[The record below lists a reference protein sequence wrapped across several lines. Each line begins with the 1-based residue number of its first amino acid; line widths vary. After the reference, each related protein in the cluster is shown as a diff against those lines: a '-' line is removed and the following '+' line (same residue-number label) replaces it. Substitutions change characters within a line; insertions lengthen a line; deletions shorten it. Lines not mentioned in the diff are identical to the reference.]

1 MTPRQAEVGAAL
13 ARLRAGECRDP
24 ACAPGGPVDL
34 DAFLDMLRRAGLLAP
49 RGQDARARDKRALS
63 RADARRLFREVC
75 AARGAAA
82 GLLCARG
89 VELVLRATAA
99 RLGVPAAPEE
109 GGDDRLCAGGAGRR
123 APRVPPLRLGG
134 PRRPDERWSS
144 PHAARE
150 KVLEERGAILT
161 LDRLGPRIPGPATVR

>member
-24 ACAPGGPVDL
+24 ACAPGGAVDL

-49 RGQDARARDKRALS
+49 SPPYCCPYPCPYCTLTPSLPSRLLAPRGHDARARDKRAMS

-89 VELVLRATAA
+89 
-99 RLGVPAAPEE
+99 
-109 GGDDRLCAGGAGRR
+109 C
-123 APRVPPLRLGG
+123 PP
-134 PRRPDERWSS
+134 PP
-144 PHAARE
+144 PY
-150 KVLEERGAILT
+150 
-161 LDRLGPRIPGPATVR
+161 